1 MKQKQRKQA
10 APYTIFKQ
18 QSKEILDFS
27 MIAGRS
33 WNKISH
39 ASLLL
44 NTGEYNPED
53 PNNVVSLSSNLNLSH
68 ANFADG
74 KIYLASHNASSK
86 PKEVYLTELQI
97 TFPLKV
103 KEGSKYCFDRRV

>member
-44 NTGEYNPED
+44 NTGKFISEGLNIIVD
-53 PNNVVSLSSNLNLSH
+53 PSQLIYYVLLPILQMVKYTWLLIMPRVS
-68 ANFADG
+68 
-74 KIYLASHNASSK
+74 
-86 PKEVYLTELQI
+86 PK
-97 TFPLKV
+97 
-103 KEGSKYCFDRRV
+103 KYT

>member
-44 NTGEYNPED
+44 NTGEYNPEGL
-53 PNNVVSLSSNLNLSH
+53 NYVVV
-68 ANFADG
+68 FV
-74 KIYLASHNASSK
+74 I
-86 PKEVYLTELQI
+86 
-97 TFPLKV
+97 
-103 KEGSKYCFDRRV
+103 